1 MPICVLFL
9 IWPRDPLYYQIS
21 LFLSI
26 SGTFEADLRG
36 LFNVHAFKMF
46 KNTFLLKI
54 YPKASKNLNLRPLYN
69 DDHDR
74 SSKICKEKKI
84 KEAYRLKNIL

>member
-9 IWPRDPLYYQIS
+9 IWLRDPLCYQIS

-26 SGTFEADLRG
+26 FLTFEADLKM
-36 LFNVHAFKMF
+36 KMF

-54 YPKASKNLNLRPLYN
+54 YPKASKQLKFTSLCS
-69 DDHDR
+69 DDHGVL
-74 SSKICKEKKI
+74 SPPPTTVHC
-84 KEAYRLKNIL
+84 ALLLLL